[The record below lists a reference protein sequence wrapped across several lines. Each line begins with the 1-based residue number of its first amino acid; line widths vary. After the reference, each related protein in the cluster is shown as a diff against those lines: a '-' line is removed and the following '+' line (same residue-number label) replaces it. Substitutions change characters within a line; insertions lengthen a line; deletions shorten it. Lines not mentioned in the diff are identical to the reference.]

1 MFQDVATVFN
11 RQDGLWYPTVL
22 TGVQVQASEGGV
34 PAALGGE
41 RTGAVTLLVPY
52 VPGEPDR
59 VAGKAYLPPKKWRQ
73 GSEPENHVT
82 FAAGERFDVLLLG
95 PWEGTEPIRDDT
107 WPEGFFARLRRERDG
122 AYAVTAVRRF
132 RALPHF
138 EIEGR

>member
-11 RQDGLWYPTVL
+11 RREGLWYPTVL
-22 TGVQVQASEGGV
+22 RGVQVQVSEGAE

-41 RTGAVTLLVPY
+41 RNSAVTVLVPY
-52 VPGEPDR
+52 VPGEPDS

-73 GSEPENHVT
+73 GLEPEKCVT
-82 FAAGERFDVLLLG
+82 FTAGERFDVLLLG

-122 AYAVTAVRRF
+122 VYAVAAVRRF